1 MRIIISNRSDLPIY
15 EQIKEQ
21 IKEAILNG
29 ELREGEALPSIRQLA
44 KDLRISVITTSRAY
58 NELEQEGFIASMQ
71 GKGSYVLPQNSA
83 MVREQYL
90 RRVERHLSDAVQ
102 DARMARITAETLKE
116 MLTILLKEEKG
127 RDRTSET

>member
-21 IKEAILNG
+21 TKEAIING

-90 RRVERHLSDAVQ
+90 RRVEGHLSDAVQ
-102 DARMARITAETLKE
+102 DARMAGITAETLKE
-116 MLTILLKEEKG
+116 MLTILLKEEKE
-127 RDRTSET
+127 RDKTSET